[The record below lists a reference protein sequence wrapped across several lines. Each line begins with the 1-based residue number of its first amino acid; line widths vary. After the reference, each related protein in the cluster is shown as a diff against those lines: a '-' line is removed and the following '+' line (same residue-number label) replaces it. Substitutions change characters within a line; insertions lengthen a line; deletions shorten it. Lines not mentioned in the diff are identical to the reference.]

1 MDTHGHQRLL
11 KWVAVAET
19 AQSHDC
25 VLFSYEFSLLVITCL
40 NTFYSQICVSWKA
53 RLVDRCTSSIGV
65 LWRNFSLCIQK
76 SSNSRHFV
84 RQAIDTLCCQVYQLA
99 TDSFWLF
106 CNLYKPLL
114 GNSLILRELTRRC
127 HIRPFNLWL
136 RTNYEHNFDIW
147 SGMGRC
153 CIMGLGALREWRPTR
168 AKTSVFACSAL
179 TWIWN
184 GCPDQLLA
192 SLSLNLIRYT
202 VEVYPPPLHYI
213 WMDMAR
219 VQFYFMSIHLQYLNS
234 TFHLFLSSPFYV
246 HPILTNLPT
255 QGQCFLRV
263 QQTMDEVK
271 T

>member
-1 MDTHGHQRLL
+1 MDTHGHQRLS

-19 AQSHDC
+19 AQSHNC

-40 NTFYSQICVSWKA
+40 NTFYLQICVSWEA

-84 RQAIDTLCCQVYQLA
+84 QQTIDTLCCQVYQLA

-179 TWIWN
+179 RWIWN

-219 VQFYFMSIHLQYLNS
+219 VQFYFMSIHLQ
-234 TFHLFLSSPFYV
+234 LF
-246 HPILTNLPT
+246 
-255 QGQCFLRV
+255 
-263 QQTMDEVK
+263 E
-271 T
+271 